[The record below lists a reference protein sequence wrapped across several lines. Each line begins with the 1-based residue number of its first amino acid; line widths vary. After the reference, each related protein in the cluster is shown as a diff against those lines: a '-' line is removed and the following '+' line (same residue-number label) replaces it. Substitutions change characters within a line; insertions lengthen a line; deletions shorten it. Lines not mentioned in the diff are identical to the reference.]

1 MICEANYIG
10 TEFFSTHGKAI
21 YKKRAAKP
29 LLTIHYKYEKS
40 SRAITL

>member
-10 TEFFSTHGKAI
+10 TELFSTRGKAI

-29 LLTIHYKYEKS
+29 LLNNS
-40 SRAITL
+40 L